1 MSGAAEYAEP
11 LVVVE
16 EESPWERTARWLG
29 PPVILACAF
38 AAYANSLNTPFIF
51 DGVNYLRDNPE
62 IRSLWP
68 LGELLSH
75 VKSRPLGYLTFALN
89 YAAAGNEVVSWHVT
103 NLLIHVAG
111 ACALFGIARRA
122 LASHRLA
129 ARYGDA
135 AARLGLAVAV
145 VWVVHPLCTQSV
157 TYLYQ
162 RLESLMGM
170 FYLFTLYGFVRYAEW
185 GRKRWAIF
193 SLTSCL
199 AACATKE
206 VAVTAPLMVLWYDR
220 VFLARSWGELIERR
234 GLFHVLLWLTLLLP
248 LYLINSIYAEY
259 PNAGILDTT
268 RMSPWMY
275 ARTQPE
281 IVLHYLRLA
290 VVPYGLNID
299 YAWQPT
305 PDDWRLYGPWM
316 AAIGVLLLLT
326 AYAMW
331 KSPPL
336 GFVGGWWFIVLAPTS
351 SVAPII
357 DLAFEHRTY
366 LSLIAVVV
374 LEVIAGYETIGL
386 LVRRC
391 GGDAETASVWRG
403 SAAMIFVAVL
413 SALTLYRNYD
423 YRSELAMWRDVRFK
437 VPHNPRGHYN
447 YGVYLQTSGSA
458 EEIEEAIREYK
469 ETLKLDP
476 HYADAYLNLA
486 ALANWKAQYAEGE
499 ANYRNFLRYR
509 PDDVGGLT
517 GLAEALVRLERGEE
531 AQPFVD
537 RALEIAPDNADAKRI
552 LELIVAG
559 TRPAGPAAP
568 TPPADA
574 TETSPD
580 ETP

>member
-1 MSGAAEYAEP
+1 MSGAAEFAEP
-11 LVVVE
+11 LLMAE
-16 EESPWERTARWLG
+16 EEAPWERAARWLG
-29 PPVILACAF
+29 PLVILACAS

-68 LGELLSH
+68 LGDLLSH

-89 YAAAGNEVVSWHVT
+89 YAAAGNNVVSWHIT

-111 ACALFGIARRA
+111 ACAVFGIARRA
-122 LASHRLA
+122 FASYRLA

-145 VWVVHPLCTQSV
+145 MWVVHPLCTQSV

-170 FYLFTLYGFVRYAEW
+170 FYLFTLYAFVRYAQA
-185 GRKRWAIF
+185 GRKTWAVL
-193 SLTSCL
+193 SLLSCL

-220 VFLARSWGELIERR
+220 VFAARSWGELLERR
-234 GLFHVLLWLTLLLP
+234 GIFHGLLWLTLLLP

-259 PNAGILDTT
+259 PSAGILDTS
-268 RMSPWMY
+268 RMTAWMY

-281 IVLHYLRLA
+281 IVFHYLRLA

-326 AYAMW
+326 LWAVW
-331 KSPPL
+331 KNPPL
-336 GFVGGWWFIVLAPTS
+336 GYVGGWWFVVLAPTS

-357 DLAFEHRTY
+357 DMAFEHRTY

-374 LEVIAGYETIGL
+374 LEVIVGFESIGW
-386 LVRRC
+386 LVRRI
-391 GGDAETASVWRG
+391 GGEAATVSVSRW
-403 SAAMIFVAVL
+403 SICIVSVAAL
-413 SALTLYRNYD
+413 TALTLHRNHD

-447 YGVYLQTSGSA
+447 YGVYLQTAGSPP
-458 EEIEEAIREYK
+458 EVEEAIREYH

-476 HYADAYLNLA
+476 HYADAYLNLG
-486 ALANWKAQYAEGE
+486 ALANWKQQYAEGE

-509 PDDVGGLT
+509 PDDLSGLT
-517 GLAEALVRLERGEE
+517 GLAEALVRLNRTQE

-537 RALEIAPDNADAKRI
+537 RALELDPDNADARRI
-552 LELIVAG
+552 LEMIVG
-559 TRPAGPAAP
+559 SPAP
-568 TPPADA
+568 TPTPTAGPN
-574 TETSPD
+574 EVPPD